1 MDDWDKPSGG
11 WRHHIRTCNMKE
23 RVRIHRKGG
32 LFYISLFA
40 RTKEGM
46 TIEEI
51 KASEECA
58 ETVAESATHVINSM
72 LRPDEEWCIVTAPRR
87 RHLEGHNFADAVSRK
102 ISEGVRI
109 RYYEG
114 AVQCINRNRIRPEF
128 FLLREIKEQRIIIFD
143 DILTTGSTLEALAA
157 LFEDRKQIFCI
168 IGIKN

>member
-1 MDDWDKPSGG
+1 MDDWDRPSGR

-32 LFYISLFA
+32 LFYVSLFA

-46 TIEEI
+46 TFEEI
-51 KASEECA
+51 KESEECGYIIA
-58 ETVAESATHVINSM
+58 GSAIDFVTKM
-72 LRPDEEWCIVTAPRR
+72 LRPDNEWCIITAPRR
-87 RHLEGHNFADAVSRK
+87 RHLEGYNFADAVSRK

-109 RYYEG
+109 KYYEG

-128 FLLREIKEQRIIIFD
+128 YLLREIKEQRIIIFD

-157 LFEDRKQIFCI
+157 LFDDRKQIFCL